1 MVKKMPDEYNADIK
15 IEKGKRL
22 VEQGEFAA
30 TNYASVEKLCNDKK
44 ISNNSYVVAWFN
56 NIVKWGKYVQG
67 KLIWVDEKTPEYKQ
81 LVEMRIFNRKEELYI
96 NNMLY
101 RYICDCPLDNLGENI
116 EYVDYSSRFWG
127 EKKSVDEKGT
137 VLLDKE
143 RQIELKIPYIGTTK
157 YSELVI
163 RSYIA
168 YNQQTGQAGYEMYRY
183 LDIKEGR

>member
-1 MVKKMPDEYNADIK
+1 MVKKMPDEDNEKIK
-15 IEKGKRL
+15 IKQGKRI
-22 VEQGEFAA
+22 VEQGECTAMD
-30 TNYASVEKLCNDKK
+30 YDSIEKLCKEK
-44 ISNNSYVVAWFN
+44 ISNDSYVVAWFN
-56 NIVKWGKYVQG
+56 NIVKWGRYVQG
-67 KLIWVDEKTPEYKQ
+67 KLIWVDENTPEYKQ

-101 RYICDCPLDNLGENI
+101 RYICDEPLDKVGDDV

-127 EKKSVDEKGT
+127 EKKSTDEKGT
-137 VLLDKE
+137 FLLDKE

-157 YSELVI
+157 YYELAI
-163 RSYIA
+163 RSYIV